1 MKRMSE
7 VFELPVGGRMF
18 DKDAIYGADGNGEWV
33 ATFETDE
40 QAELA
45 AHAINH
51 ADALVDALESVVEMA
66 WLISD
71 DLADEFS
78 ARPEI
83 VAAQKA
89 LAAYR
94 GDK

>member
-7 VFELPVGGRMF
+7 VFQLPVKKG
-18 DKDAIYGADGNGEWV
+18 DGFSCRILYSGQGLPL
-33 ATFETDE
+33 ATFCFEDDS
-40 QAELA
+40 QHA

-51 ADALVDALESVVEMA
+51 VDALADALSALIKLVDDKEDADMFRNSAYKESV
-66 WLISD
+66 
-71 DLADEFS
+71 
-78 ARPEI
+78 
-83 VAAQKA
+83 QA

>member
-7 VFELPVGGRMF
+7 VFELPVKKG
-18 DKDAIYGADGNGEWV
+18 DGFTYRILYSGQGLPL
-33 ATFETDE
+33 ATFCFEDDS
-40 QAELA
+40 QHA

-51 ADALVDALESVVEMA
+51 ADALADALEVMVQNNWSTAPVRRE
-66 WLISD
+66 
-71 DLADEFS
+71 
-78 ARPEI
+78 
-83 VAAQKA
+83 AQKIAEEA